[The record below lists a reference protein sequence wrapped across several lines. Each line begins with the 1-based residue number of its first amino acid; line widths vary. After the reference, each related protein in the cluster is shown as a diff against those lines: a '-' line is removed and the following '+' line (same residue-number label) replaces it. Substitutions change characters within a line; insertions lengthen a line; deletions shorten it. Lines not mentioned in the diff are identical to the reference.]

1 MFAVNGGA
9 KRVGFVTIYNKP
21 WKRSFSRVLFFQ
33 RGATLTTLLTAIMF
47 KPQTKTDIIKRF
59 IRDAESS
66 IVSVQFIKAD
76 GSLRSLQF
84 NPRDTQEIK
93 GTGHALKK
101 PSIVRCRDFAVA
113 RKEGEG
119 AWRSFDCER
128 VVKIQAHGTVISF

>member
-1 MFAVNGGA
+1 
-9 KRVGFVTIYNKP
+9 
-21 WKRSFSRVLFFQ
+21 
-33 RGATLTTLLTAIMF
+33 MF

-59 IRDAESS
+59 IHDAGSS
-66 IVSVQFIKAD
+66 IISVEFAKLD

-93 GTGHALKK
+93 GTGKPSAK